1 MTRFVSH
8 RRNEAE
14 EIAVRRRG
22 RVIFNYT
29 LVITSCA
36 RHDLLRITL
45 DSFIKYA
52 DLLPAATIIVEDGG
66 VDAPAWLSSDHQKNN
81 LPNTQFIK
89 NDPKLGQVASIDR
102 GYAEVKTPYI
112 FHCEDDWQFIATG
125 FVIPSYDILKEYSG
139 ISQVDLRGPAW
150 GHTLVDDP
158 RYPFKIAEPGWGG
171 GYGGLAWNP
180 GLRRLCDYKNVFG
193 TFMEHAV
200 PAEKH
205 SDAETARIEGLNKPS
220 PTGHEKNAWKE
231 AYFSQMMLDRE
242 FNIASLDKEYVR
254 HTGRHRPTDGST
266 AWRH

>member
-52 DLLPAATIIVEDGG
+52 DLLPVATVIVEDGG
-66 VDAPAWLSSDHQKNN
+66 VDAPAWLSCDHQKNN

-125 FVIPSYDILKEYSG
+125 FVIPSYDILKDYSG

-193 TFMEHAV
+193 TFTGHAV
-200 PAEKH
+200 PAEAH
-205 SDAETARIEGLNKPS
+205 ADGETARIEALKLKS
-220 PTGHEKNAWKE
+220 PTSHERNAWKE
-231 AYFSQMMLDRE
+231 TYFSQVMLDKE
-242 FNIASLDKEYVR
+242 FNIASLNKEFVR

-266 AWRH
+266 AWKG

>member
-1 MTRFVSH
+1 VRFRSPSGI
-8 RRNEAE
+8 EK
-14 EIAVRRRG
+14 IAVKRRG
-22 RVIFNYT
+22 LVIFDYT
-29 LVITSCA
+29 LVITSCN

-45 DSFIKYA
+45 DSFIKYS
-52 DLLPAATIIVEDGG
+52 DLMPVATVIVEDGN
-66 VDAPAWLSSDHQKNN
+66 VDAPAWLYCDHQKNN
-81 LPNTQFIK
+81 LPNTTFIK
-89 NDPKLGQVASIDR
+89 NVPKLGQVASIDR

-112 FHCEDDWQFIATG
+112 FHCEDDWQFIAPG
-125 FVIPSYDILKEYSG
+125 FVIPSYDILKDYPG
-139 ISQVDLRGPAW
+139 ISQVNLRGASW
-150 GHTLVDDP
+150 GHTLIDDP

-180 GLRRLCDYKNVFG
+180 GLRRTCDYKNVFG

-205 SDAETARIEGLNKPS
+205 SDAEQQRIEGLKKPS
-220 PTGHEKNAWKE
+220 PTEHERNAWKE
-231 AYFSQMMLDRE
+231 TYFSQMMLDRE